1 MNIIETEFTD
11 LYIIDPLVHKDERG
25 YFFESYRDDIFRQKV
40 GDINFIQENESYSTK
55 GILRGLHFQTEPY
68 AQSKLVRCIKG
79 KVLDV
84 VVDVRKKSKTFGK
97 YKSFLL
103 SEDNKLQLFIPKGF
117 AHGFIVLSN
126 EAIFSYKVDNLY
138 HPENDSGILWCDKDL
153 NIDWV
158 LEKKDIKVS
167 QKDSKLKSLKE
178 LKQITEI

>member
-1 MNIIETEFTD
+1 MKVINTKLD
-11 LYIIDPLVHKDERG
+11 GLYIIKPVVYSDERG
-25 YFFESYRDDIFRQKV
+25 YFFESYRDDIFKKKI
-40 GDINFIQENESYSTK
+40 GNINFIQENESYSTK

-68 AQSKLVRCIKG
+68 AQAKLVRCIKG

-84 VVDVRKKSKTFGK
+84 VVDIRKKSKTFGK

-103 SEDNKLQLFIPKGF
+103 SEHNKLQLFIPKGF

-138 HPENDSGILWCDKDL
+138 YPENDSGILWCDKDL

-158 LEKKDIKVS
+158 LEKKDIIVS
-167 QKDSKLKSLKE
+167 QKDSKLKSLRE
-178 LKQITEI
+178 L

>member
-1 MNIIETEFTD
+1 MKVINTKLD
-11 LYIIDPLVHKDERG
+11 GLYIIKPVVYSDERG
-25 YFFESYRDDIFRQKV
+25 YFFESYRNDIFKKKI
-40 GDINFIQENESYSTK
+40 GNINFIQENESYSTK

-68 AQSKLVRCIKG
+68 AQAKLVRCIKG

-84 VVDVRKKSKTFGK
+84 VVDIRKKSKTFGK

-103 SEDNKLQLFIPKGF
+103 SEHNKLQLFIPKGF

-138 HPENDSGILWCDKDL
+138 YPENDSGILWCDKDL

-158 LEKKDIKVS
+158 LEKKDIIVS
-167 QKDSKLKSLKE
+167 QKDSKLKSLRE
-178 LKQITEI
+178 L

>member
-1 MNIIETEFTD
+1 MKVIDTKLD
-11 LYIIDPLVHKDERG
+11 GLYIIKPVVYSDERG
-25 YFFESYRDDIFRQKV
+25 YFFESYRDDIFKKKI
-40 GDINFIQENESYSTK
+40 GNINFIQENESYSTK

-68 AQSKLVRCIKG
+68 AQAKLVRCIKG

-84 VVDVRKKSKTFGK
+84 VVDIRKKSKTFGK

-103 SEDNKLQLFIPKGF
+103 SEHNKLQLFIPKGF

-153 NIDWV
+153 NINWV
-158 LEKKDIKVS
+158 LEKKDIIVS
-167 QKDSKLKSLKE
+167 QKDSKLKSLRE
-178 LKQITEI
+178 L

>member
-1 MNIIETEFTD
+1 MKVIDTKLD
-11 LYIIDPLVHKDERG
+11 GLYIIKPVVYSDERG
-25 YFFESYRDDIFRQKV
+25 YFFESYRDDIFKKKI
-40 GDINFIQENESYSTK
+40 GNINFIQENESYSTK

-68 AQSKLVRCIKG
+68 AQAKLVRCIKG

-84 VVDVRKKSKTFGK
+84 VVDIREKSKTFGK

-103 SEDNKLQLFIPKGF
+103 SEHNKLQLFIPKGF

-158 LEKKDIKVS
+158 LEKKDIIVS
-167 QKDSKLKSLKE
+167 QKDSKLKSLRE
-178 LKQITEI
+178 L

>member
-1 MNIIETEFTD
+1 MKIID
-11 LYIIDPLVHKDERG
+11 SKLDGLYIIKPVVHSDERG
-25 YFFESYRDDIFRQKV
+25 YFFESYRDDIFKKKI
-40 GDINFIQENESYSTK
+40 GNINFIQENESYSTK

-68 AQSKLVRCIKG
+68 AQAKLVRCIKG
-79 KVLDV
+79 KILDV
-84 VVDVRKKSKTFGK
+84 VVDLRKKSKTFGK

-103 SEDNKLQLFIPKGF
+103 SEHNKFQLFIPKGF

-158 LEKKDIKVS
+158 LEKKDIIVS
-167 QKDSKLKSLKE
+167 QKDSKLKSLRE
-178 LKQITEI
+178 LKALL

>member
-1 MNIIETEFTD
+1 LKVINTKLD
-11 LYIIDPLVHKDERG
+11 GLYIIKPVVYSDERG
-25 YFFESYRDDIFRQKV
+25 YFFESYRNDIFKKKI
-40 GDINFIQENESYSTK
+40 GNINFIQENESYSTK

-68 AQSKLVRCIKG
+68 AQAKLVRCIKG

-84 VVDVRKKSKTFGK
+84 VVDIRKKSKTFGK

-103 SEDNKLQLFIPKGF
+103 SEHNKLQLFIPKGF

-138 HPENDSGILWCDKDL
+138 YPENDSGILWCDKDL

-158 LEKKDIKVS
+158 LEKKDIIVS
-167 QKDSKLKSLKE
+167 QKDSKLKSLRE
-178 LKQITEI
+178 L